1 MDSSDSRQKRVLFR
15 VWKNGLPALFF
26 FAMVAIV
33 LPLVTNAACPGP
45 VGNPNGFPNPI
56 CAQTF
61 LELIQSVA
69 KAVRLIAVPFAVI
82 AIIIVG
88 FRFVAAAAG
97 GKVEE
102 VAKARKLFLWV
113 LIGSA
118 IIVGATILVEAVIN
132 TIKTL

>member
-1 MDSSDSRQKRVLFR
+1 MDSAGSRRKTSFFEVG
-15 VWKNGLPALFF
+15 KNGLYAVFF
-26 FAMVAIV
+26 WAILASV
-33 LPLVTNAACPGP
+33 LPLVALAECPP
-45 VGNPNGFPNPI
+45 SDNPNAYPNPI
-56 CAQTF
+56 CANTF

-69 KAVRLIAVPFAVI
+69 EAARTIAVPFAVI

-97 GKVEE
+97 GKTEE

-113 LIGSA
+113 LVGSA
-118 IIVGATILVEAVIN
+118 IIVGSTILVEAVIN